1 MKLFSIKVKEQ
12 NATRATKTVITLQLT
27 ARVIRVHCS
36 RDPGAL
42 HIQNPKRGKKKTP
55 MTRTAT
61 EVERHGGEQLH
72 SSSGHP
78 LHMHFCCC

>member
-42 HIQNPKRGKKKTP
+42 HIQNPKRGKKK
-55 MTRTAT
+55 
-61 EVERHGGEQLH
+61 L
-72 SSSGHP
+72 
-78 LHMHFCCC
+78 L